1 MNVGALLYAPRI
13 DGDDEGWVHYS
24 HRNSDVSYH
33 VEQVPSST
41 TEEHPSIPLRRKRS
55 LFPARWRKT
64 KLPKA
69 KGEPLLKPYGE
80 EGGDDIDYDRRLLT
94 PSDGSVSEVHIFLI
108 SQDFWFFVSFF
119 VLSLC
124 WRLIDSISSSPFAG
138 IKWFY

>member
-1 MNVGALLYAPRI
+1 
-13 DGDDEGWVHYS
+13 
-24 HRNSDVSYH
+24 
-33 VEQVPSST
+33 
-41 TEEHPSIPLRRKRS
+41 
-55 LFPARWRKT
+55 
-64 KLPKA
+64 
-69 KGEPLLKPYGE
+69 LKPYGE

-108 SQDFWFFVSFF
+108 SQDFSFFVSFF